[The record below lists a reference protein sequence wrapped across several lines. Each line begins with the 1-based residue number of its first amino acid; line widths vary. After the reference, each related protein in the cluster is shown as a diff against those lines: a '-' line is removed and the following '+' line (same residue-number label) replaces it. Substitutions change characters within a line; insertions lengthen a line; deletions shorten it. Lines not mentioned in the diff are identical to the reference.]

1 MISMRKPSAES
12 IRNFLQKQDKLDF
25 TYSGFRTSEEKP
37 PPGYVIDHTRIQL
50 GEGELV
56 YEAARQAIRRWE
68 QFQLG
73 WVEGGPKE
81 TPIQKGQVVAVL
93 ARAMGLW
100 WLNAC
105 RIVSVV
111 DESGSVN
118 RFGFTYGTLPDHVG
132 IGEERFLVEW
142 HHSNNKVWYDILAYS
157 RPNHFLARLGY
168 PIVRWTQKK
177 FGRGSSAAML
187 AAISSTCRSSKLPPG
202 SAFE

>member
-1 MISMRKPSAES
+1 MISLSKPSVES
-12 IRNFLQKQDKLDF
+12 IRNFLQKQAKLDF
-25 TYSGFRTSEEKP
+25 SYSAFDTAEGSP
-37 PPGYVIDHTRIQL
+37 PTGYVIDHTRIQL
-50 GEGELV
+50 GEGQQI
-56 YEAARQAIRRWE
+56 YEAAKEALRRWD

-81 TPIQKGQVVAVL
+81 TLIQKGQVVAVL
-93 ARAMGLW
+93 ARAIGLW

-118 RFGFTYGTLPDHVG
+118 RFGFTYGTLPDHIG

-142 HHSNNKVWYDILAYS
+142 HHSDNKVWYDILAYS

-177 FGRGSSAAML
+177 FGRESSAAML
-187 AAISSTCRSSKLPPG
+187 AAIG
-202 SAFE
+202 SVGKPTKS